1 MFFLPTRSPRMALF
15 AGVAMYL
22 SAACTAGPRATMTPL
37 PAPAAES
44 AAESAV
50 PTTVLF
56 ERLVLPN
63 GLTLIVHED
72 HDEPIAQV
80 RMFYHVGEKDAG
92 PGRTGYPHLFEH
104 LAFSQSKHL
113 DRSIWSF
120 LERIGASDYDA
131 TTRYDY
137 THYYAT
143 VRVQTLDTLLWLE
156 AERMAHLAG
165 ALTEDDLRRSRK
177 EVFQE
182 AERLLQLPPIRLLKA
197 TWDYTY
203 PEGHPY
209 AGFDIASED
218 LNRAT
223 LVDAR
228 RFYARYYHPA
238 NAVLVIAGDVDAQV
252 VRGKVEEY
260 FGSIRPGQRVGNS
273 ESRIGQRSGTKRRR
287 IEGVLPDAHLR
298 LVWNTPGWGTTAA
311 NYLELASTTIASRV
325 REQLTANGI
334 ATKVES
340 GTEMRELGGQVMLD
354 VIAPSPTVFPGI
366 ERIVRE
372 EIHRLASEGPST
384 VELDHAKAQHRSQ
397 FKQNTAEPAGVT
409 YLLGKAEL
417 FRGDPGHLQVMFRRT
432 EAATSEGVRRAA
444 RMWLTDGA
452 FILEFAPAL
461 QP

>member
-1 MFFLPTRSPRMALF
+1 MALF
-15 AGVAMYL
+15 AGVAMYV

-37 PAPAAES
+37 PAPAAQS

-72 HDEPIAQV
+72 HSKPIAQV
-80 RMFYHVGEKDAG
+80 RMFYHVGEKDTG

-104 LAFSQSKHL
+104 LAFSRTEHL

-120 LERIGASDYDA
+120 LEAIGARDYDA

-137 THYYAT
+137 THYFAT
-143 VRVQTLDTLLWLE
+143 VPVQALDTLLWLE
-156 AERMAHLAG
+156 SERMAHLAVP
-165 ALTEDDLRRSRK
+165 LTEEDLRRSRE

-182 AERLLQLPPIRLLKA
+182 AERLMQLPPIRLLKA

-238 NAVLVIAGDVDAQV
+238 NAVLVIAGDVDAQL
-252 VRGKVEEY
+252 VRERVEEY
-260 FGSIRPGQRVGNS
+260 FGSIRPGPRVRNS
-273 ESRIGQRSGTKRRR
+273 EPRIAQWSGTLRKR

-311 NYLELASTTIASRV
+311 NYLELASTIIASRA

-334 ATKVES
+334 ATTVAS
-340 GTEMRELGGQVMLD
+340 GTEMRDLGGQVMLD

-372 EIHRLASEGPST
+372 GINRLAAEGPSA
-384 VELDHAKAQHRSQ
+384 VELGYAKAQHRSQ
-397 FKQNTAEPAGVT
+397 FERNTAELADMT
-409 YLLGKAEL
+409 YLLGKAEV
-417 FRGDPGHLQVMFRRT
+417 FRGDPGRVQMMLRST
-432 EAATSEGVRRAA
+432 EAATAENVQQAV
-444 RMWLTDGA
+444 RMWLTDGV
-452 FILEFAPAL
+452 FILELTPAV